1 MSERGKG
8 RITHL
13 GNRRIPHLI
22 LSQPAEDNFPCRIID
37 SFQEATKLRVRFIEI
52 KEKESP
58 HLVDGEDSTFCKI
71 IQSCSVGKR
80 RCLKEIRRA
89 TKMSIKTGEPYI
101 FQCHADLIECAATIL
116 NRGHNDYALLCG
128 PILLRPYD
136 TSLEKDILRKV
147 HDLPFD
153 KPLLLKSLLEVPVF
167 SERRVQAAS
176 DLLFTMAN
184 YFAKVDWIF
193 QKQQREI
200 SLEQARLAEELYMR
214 KESESSLKKF
224 RLTPSPPK
232 EDFFKENELIEF
244 IKRGDRKKARILLD
258 ELLGTVLFRSYE
270 HIGILKARMLE
281 IIVMIARAAV
291 EAGANLEEILGYKY
305 HFFQDL
311 SKDDSQEN
319 LYYCLLNAFDQL
331 YQCIYQNRNIQHTRI
346 FIKAKE
352 FVWSN
357 YNHDVSLKK
366 ASEAV
371 GISPYY
377 LSHLFRKEMGIS
389 FLEYLTSVRIS
400 IAKRLLKET
409 SMAILEV
416 CLEVGYQ
423 DPSHFTKI
431 FKKKEGVY
439 PSEYRKKLLDFE
451 PAEQS
456 PVFSEGGS

>member
-1 MSERGKG
+1 MSERGK
-8 RITHL
+8 RMITPL
-13 GNRRIPHLI
+13 GNRRIPHRI
-22 LSQPAEDNFPCRIID
+22 LSQPAENNLLRRIID
-37 SFQEATKLRVRFIEI
+37 SFQEATKLQVRFIEI

-71 IQSCSVGKR
+71 VQSCSAGKR

-101 FQCHADLIECAATIL
+101 FQCHADLVKCVTTIL
-116 NRGHNDYALLCG
+116 NRGNNDYALVCG

-153 KPLLLKSLLEVPVF
+153 KPLLLKSLAEVPVF

-224 RLTPSPPK
+224 RLTPSPPR

-244 IKRGDRKKARILLD
+244 IKRGDRKKARVLLD

-357 YNHDVSLKK
+357 YNQDISLKK

-400 IAKRLLKET
+400 IAKRLLKEP

-423 DPSHFTKI
+423 DPSHFAKI

-451 PAEQS
+451 LAEPSPDSSQS
-456 PVFSEGGS
+456 GS